1 MNRVGPGVAFVG
13 CFVVAAILYGGGA
26 GSGAREIATYY
37 EHHAGRQVAGFAV
50 LLAGCIF
57 LLVFSVRAAA
67 GDLLATA
74 SGIATTLLLAIGNA
88 LWAATAFAVE
98 LEHGYHPARRSH
110 LLVEDA
116 GWVVIVSGAALAIP
130 FVVAVT
136 RASHKRWFRALGA
149 LTVPALATAYWY
161 APLAVFL
168 AWIVAADLTVSAALD
183 PRGRGTRTAATS

>member
-1 MNRVGPGVAFVG
+1 VKRPGPGVAFVA

-37 EHHAGRQVAGFAV
+37 EHHAGRQVGGFAV
-50 LLAGCIF
+50 LLAGCIL
-57 LLVFSVRAAA
+57 LLVFVVRAAA

-74 SGIATTLLLAIGNA
+74 SGIGTTLLLAIGNA

-98 LEHGYHPARRSH
+98 IEHGYHPARRSH

-130 FVVAVT
+130 FVIAVS
-136 RASHKRWFRALGA
+136 RASRRRWFRALGA
-149 LTVPALATAYWY
+149 VTVPALATAYWY
-161 APLAVFL
+161 APLALFL
-168 AWIVAADLTVSAALD
+168 AWIVAAEVSGSAE
-183 PRGRGTRTAATS
+183 

>member
-1 MNRVGPGVAFVG
+1 MRGAGVAFVAS
-13 CFVVAAILYGGGA
+13 FALAAILYGGGA
-26 GSGAREIATYY
+26 GGGAREIATYY
-37 EHHAGRQVAGFAV
+37 EHHANRQVAGFAV

-57 LLVFSVRAAA
+57 LLVFVVRSAA

-116 GWVVIVSGAALAIP
+116 GWVAIVSGAALAIP

-136 RASHKRWFRALGA
+136 RASGKRWFRVLGA
-149 LTVPALATAYWY
+149 ITVPALATAYWY
-161 APLAVFL
+161 APLVVFL
-168 AWIVAADLTVSAALD
+168 AWIVTADLILWAAPD
-183 PRGRGTRTAATS
+183 RPGRGTPTTGTR